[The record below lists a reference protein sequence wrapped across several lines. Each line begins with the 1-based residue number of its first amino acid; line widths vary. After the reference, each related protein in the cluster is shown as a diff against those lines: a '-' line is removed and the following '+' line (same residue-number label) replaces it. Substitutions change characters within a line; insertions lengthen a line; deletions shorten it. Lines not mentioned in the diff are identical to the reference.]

1 MTYTV
6 YFETKEH
13 MTIGDE
19 DFGDLHHLFEK
30 VDVPISTPEGLTI
43 IYGDKLDPAFIF
55 FIPMEQIKQIQVTRD

>member
-43 IYGDKLDPAFIF
+43 IYGDKNDI
-55 FIPMEQIKQIQVTRD
+55 